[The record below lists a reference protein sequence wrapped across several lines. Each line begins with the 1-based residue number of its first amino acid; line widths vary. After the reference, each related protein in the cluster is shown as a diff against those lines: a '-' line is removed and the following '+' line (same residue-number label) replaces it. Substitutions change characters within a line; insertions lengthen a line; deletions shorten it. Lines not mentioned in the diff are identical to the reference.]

1 MPFTETS
8 HKPTI
13 QGHTKPNAGDV
24 WPHHDEAP
32 TYSTRIHPIPNQRV
46 IKQKHCRWQQRIQVQ
61 VANARMLDLPM
72 TKAITINWEQICGA
86 NDLCKSMQSS
96 FLRRLKRLS
105 KRLNFEL
112 AYIWVMAS
120 GTKVG
125 LHAHLMLYWPRR
137 FTRSLM
143 HELRK
148 LTLEPTAI
156 HVQSINL
163 VDRKD
168 YYWGQYLADHIIK
181 HAHYSRN
188 RNFGYSRNLSV

>member
-1 MPFTETS
+1 MPFTEKS

-13 QGHTKPNAGDV
+13 HGHAKPNACV
-24 WPHHDEAP
+24 VLPHHDKAP
-32 TYSTRIHPIPNQRV
+32 TYSTQIHPIPNQRV

-72 TKAITINWEQICGA
+72 TQALTINWEQICGT
-86 NDLCKSMQSS
+86 NDLCKSMQSG

-112 AYIWVMAS
+112 AYIWVLAS

-125 LHAHLMLYWPRR
+125 LHAHLMLYWPQR
-137 FTRSLM
+137 FTQSLM
-143 HELRK
+143 HELRR
-148 LTLEPTAI
+148 LTHEPTAI

-188 RNFGYSRNLSV
+188 RNFGYSRNLSI

>member
-1 MPFTETS
+1 MTSSEQS
-8 HKPTI
+8 HKSTTRKYRKFNTGEVLPC
-13 QGHTKPNAGDV
+13 GDNIC
-24 WPHHDEAP
+24 
-32 TYSTRIHPIPNQRV
+32 TYSSRPIPNPNQRV
-46 IKQKHCRWQQRIQVQ
+46 IKQKHRRWQQRIQVQ

-72 TKAITINWEQICGA
+72 TQAITINWEQICGA

-125 LHAHLMLYWPRR
+125 LHAHLMLYWPGR
-137 FTRSLM
+137 FTRCLM